1 MQPPSRQVSLT
12 GIKPTGEP
20 HLGNLIGAI
29 RPALELTASYD
40 AMYFIADYHA
50 ITALRDPELVR
61 RYSRSLA
68 ATWVRWVRSE
78 PV

>member
-1 MQPPSRQVSLT
+1 MAPSERKVSLT

-29 RPALELTASYD
+29 RPALALAEQYE

-50 ITALRDPELVR
+50 LTSVTRTYCAITRAP
-61 RYSRSLA
+61 
-68 ATWVRWVRSE
+68 
-78 PV
+78 